1 MAKTKERLL
10 MSQMV
15 YSDLRRV
22 TNPDKAFDRNDLSEE
37 WIDVIKATYC
47 KKTNGELE
55 NENLDMENHG
65 N

>member
-47 KKTNGELE
+47 KKN
-55 NENLDMENHG
+55 
-65 N
+65 